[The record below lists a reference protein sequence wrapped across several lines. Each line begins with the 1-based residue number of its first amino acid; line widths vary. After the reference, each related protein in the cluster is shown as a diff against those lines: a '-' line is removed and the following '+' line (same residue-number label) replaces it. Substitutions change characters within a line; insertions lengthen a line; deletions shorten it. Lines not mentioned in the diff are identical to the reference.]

1 MLINKNVSFTTF
13 FYEKKIF
20 FCRISKIIYKHLI
33 NPMYYLVL
41 NALPPML
48 PQIPNFEKNSK
59 IAKSCNLQCTLSI
72 FIAS

>member
-41 NALPPML
+41 NALP
-48 PQIPNFEKNSK
+48 QIPNFEKNSK
-59 IAKSCNLQCTLSI
+59 IAKSCNLQCTLSF

>member
-41 NALPPML
+41 NALP
-48 PQIPNFEKNSK
+48 QIPNFEKNSK

>member
-41 NALPPML
+41 NALP
-48 PQIPNFEKNSK
+48 QIPNFEKNSK
-59 IAKSCNLQCTLSI
+59 IAKSCNMQCTLSI